1 MIGEIGILD
10 DAFISSMKMSLFS
23 YLNIENPIISALVT
37 TSLFT
42 FIGYLIK
49 IMSDPTMFSSNK
61 DGFTFSESFKNT
73 FYKRNQI
80 VLEGK
85 QCYGG
90 NSYFSGPSSNSIFSD
105 QFRSVWNIIIE
116 SVCSNKSITEIKEI
130 DSTEKNNSWDYDT
143 CDQKNTKNNIF
154 IVSQSKSFLFNKEL
168 NIYAYTTRSTQE
180 SNNEKSEKS
189 TTTQIIEIVLYSYS
203 TSLYDMKEYIIKI
216 KEDYLKKL
224 EISRNTHKFIYTLMK
239 TKHEDNRLEC
249 WDEDVFTTTRSFN
262 NMFFDGKDKIMD
274 QINFFVNNR
283 DWYCE
288 KGIPYTLGVGLY
300 GPPGTGKT
308 SFIKALANYTG
319 RHIISLSLKTIK
331 TRRQLI
337 EFFFEDR
344 YNNNNK
350 KHSIGFSNKIIV
362 IEDIDAQGDI
372 VLERKKKTQTETNAN
387 AINSIIKT
395 IIDSNS
401 DVENAIP
408 TVANDSSTVVSDVK
422 ASTAFLKQPDED
434 LITLD
439 DILGLWDGIKE
450 TDGRILVISS
460 NHYEKLDPALTRPG
474 RIDIP
479 LEMKNASK
487 NVIRDMYA
495 HLYNETIDEND
506 LKKIRDK
513 YHSPASLIN
522 IFTTYKNNPELFI
535 KTLCKIQ
542 RDTPTTKTNKNVVIR
557 DSKTSNNAKKNNKL
571 SINAESI
578 DEIISNEL
586 VNEL

>member
-1 MIGEIGILD
+1 MQRPFPNG
-10 DAFISSMKMSLFS
+10 KKCLFGCS
-23 YLNIENPIISALVT
+23 VT
-37 TSLFT
+37 
-42 FIGYLIK
+42 
-49 IMSDPTMFSSNK
+49 
-61 DGFTFSESFKNT
+61 
-73 FYKRNQI
+73 
-80 VLEGK
+80 
-85 QCYGG
+85 
-90 NSYFSGPSSNSIFSD
+90 
-105 QFRSVWNIIIE
+105 
-116 SVCSNKSITEIKEI
+116 
-130 DSTEKNNSWDYDT
+130 
-143 CDQKNTKNNIF
+143 
-154 IVSQSKSFLFNKEL
+154 
-168 NIYAYTTRSTQE
+168 A
-180 SNNEKSEKS
+180 
-189 TTTQIIEIVLYSYS
+189 
-203 TSLYDMKEYIIKI
+203 
-216 KEDYLKKL
+216 
-224 EISRNTHKFIYTLMK
+224 
-239 TKHEDNRLEC
+239 
-249 WDEDVFTTTRSFN
+249 
-262 NMFFDGKDKIMD
+262 
-274 QINFFVNNR
+274 
-283 DWYCE
+283 
-288 KGIPYTLGVGLY
+288 
-300 GPPGTGKT
+300 
-308 SFIKALANYTG
+308 
-319 RHIISLSLKTIK
+319 
-331 TRRQLI
+331 
-337 EFFFEDR
+337 
-344 YNNNNK
+344 
-350 KHSIGFSNKIIV
+350 
-362 IEDIDAQGDI
+362 
-372 VLERKKKTQTETNAN
+372 NAN

-408 TVANDSSTVVSDVK
+408 AVANDSSTVVSDVK
-422 ASTAFLKQPDED
+422 ASTAFLKQPDDD

-506 LKKIRDK
+506 LKKIRDN